1 MLYMLDTNTVSYL
14 VQRRSAR
21 LKTHIDR
28 MGPRDRLSISVI
40 TEAEVRYGVA
50 LKPEAHRLAREI
62 EFVLAGL
69 DILPW
74 TSDAAAAYGDLRAA
88 NSKRGLAAGSL
99 DLLIAAHALAVQA
112 TLVTS
117 DAALPKLVGGP
128 VTVNWATD
136 LRPN

>member
-14 VQRRSAR
+14 VKRRSAR

-28 MGPRDRLSISVI
+28 MSPRDRLAISVV
-40 TEAEVRYGVA
+40 TEAEIRYGVA
-50 LKPEAHRLAREI
+50 LKPEAYRLAREI

-74 TSDAAAAYGDLRAA
+74 TSDAAAAYGNLRAA
-88 NSKRGLAAGSL
+88 NRKRGIAAGSL